1 MARCAKS
8 ANGCEFIRRRSAAS
22 YRQQVARASDSE
34 ACSDKTSSVA
44 SRTADHLEVIG
55 LKATPK
61 IADFAPIEW
70 CLCNLRC
77 CMTISIDWV
86 QRTYCKLI
94 SCGSQPRRSVSVG
107 SRCHVSPRRGGR
119 WGNGAPGATRGPLTH
134 QHPNNGRKGPEIVA
148 VNEDSLLNHGLLVR
162 MYWIVQRR
170 HEPTQCAELTANL
183 SAGFFSASSLFFGTP
198 PKPSRYRAKPQWYRV
213 IHACNN

>member
-1 MARCAKS
+1 MFGVFCGIPAVLVCGDHVVSGSQASQMARCAKS
-8 ANGCEFIRRRSAAS
+8 ANGCAFIRRRRAAS

-86 QRTYCKLI
+86 YCKLI
-94 SCGSQPRRSVSVG
+94 SCSSQPRRSVSVG

-162 MYWIVQRR
+162 MYWTAQRR
-170 HEPTQCAELTANL
+170 H
-183 SAGFFSASSLFFGTP
+183 
-198 PKPSRYRAKPQWYRV
+198 RA
-213 IHACNN
+213 HAMCRADCESERPVL

>member
-1 MARCAKS
+1 MRAHCQTIKAVRRDLRQGAEASTPLAPFGSTGVERTGLNVFGVFCGVPAVLVCGDHVVSGSQASQMARCAKS
-8 ANGCEFIRRRSAAS
+8 ANGCAFIRRRRAAS

-61 IADFAPIEW
+61 IADFAQIEW

-86 QRTYCKLI
+86 Q
-94 SCGSQPRRSVSVG
+94 
-107 SRCHVSPRRGGR
+107 
-119 WGNGAPGATRGPLTH
+119 PG
-134 QHPNNGRKGPEIVA
+134 I
-148 VNEDSLLNHGLLVR
+148 
-162 MYWIVQRR
+162 
-170 HEPTQCAELTANL
+170 
-183 SAGFFSASSLFFGTP
+183 AS
-198 PKPSRYRAKPQWYRV
+198 
-213 IHACNN
+213 